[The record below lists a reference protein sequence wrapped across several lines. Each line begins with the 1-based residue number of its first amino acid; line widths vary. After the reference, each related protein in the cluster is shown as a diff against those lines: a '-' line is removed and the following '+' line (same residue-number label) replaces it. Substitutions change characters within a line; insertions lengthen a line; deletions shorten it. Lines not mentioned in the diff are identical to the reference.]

1 MRYFINYKFLSENSF
16 LHMINWSLIIF
27 SILTFLISTLLI
39 STFLISTFSINAFSQ
54 EIKSTNEVKS
64 YLPNSKEVGS
74 GFYSFMGFKVYQAHY
89 FVEDD
94 VGMGGF
100 ALSLDYL
107 RAISKEDLT
116 KATIKQMLR
125 IGASEEQA
133 NTWKS
138 QLEKFFPDVDK
149 GQRITAIH
157 VPKTG
162 TIFIHDGKIIGKIL
176 SDEFSRLFFGVWFDI
191 KTSAPEL
198 RSSLLAELCPPILI
212 SRTCSK

>member
-1 MRYFINYKFLSENSF
+1 VDHSKKKGINYKFLSENSF

-27 SILTFLISTLLI
+27 SIRTFLI

-133 NTWKS
+133 NTWKKFFLMWIKDNVS
-138 QLEKFFPDVDK
+138 QLFMCLRQELFLFMMEK
-149 GQRITAIH
+149 
-157 VPKTG
+157 
-162 TIFIHDGKIIGKIL
+162 
-176 SDEFSRLFFGVWFDI
+176 
-191 KTSAPEL
+191 
-198 RSSLLAELCPPILI
+198 
-212 SRTCSK
+212 